1 MNPVLFLS
9 ETGGE
14 VTVTWLLWLLL
25 VLFFVVSFIGWWVSK
40 NSPAE
45 EEEAAHPAPA
55 HESHDPHEP
64 QEQET
69 AAPDDLKKLEGIG
82 PKVAELLNGMGITTF
97 AGLAAADPAAIQKTL
112 DEAGLQMMNPEGW
125 IMQAKLA
132 AEGKWDELAKLQD
145 ELKGGRVMS

>member
-1 MNPVLFLS
+1 MNAVLFLS
-9 ETGGE
+9 EAGGE

-25 VLFFVVSFIGWWVSK
+25 VLFFVISFIGWWVSK
-40 NSPAE
+40 NRPAE
-45 EEEAAHPAPA
+45 EEEMPPHAPA
-55 HESHDPHEP
+55 HEPHAHEA
-64 QEQET
+64 T
-69 AAPDDLKKLEGIG
+69 APDDLKKLEGIG